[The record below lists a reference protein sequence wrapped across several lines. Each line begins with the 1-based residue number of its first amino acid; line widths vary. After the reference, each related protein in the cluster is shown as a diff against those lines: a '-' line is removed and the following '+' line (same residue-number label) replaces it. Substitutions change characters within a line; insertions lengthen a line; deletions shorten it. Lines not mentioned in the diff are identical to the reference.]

1 MARRTHGHGR
11 ERSRKGGEPSRG
23 LRIPKPPCTP
33 EPPTPPPPPSPA
45 GSGCSVGTGW
55 KARKAII
62 RRFP

>member
-1 MARRTHGHGR
+1 MSRRKRGTRRKDIGGTGSARA
-11 ERSRKGGEPSRG
+11 
-23 LRIPKPPCTP
+23 LRIPPPPCTP
-33 EPPTPPPPPSPA
+33 EAPKPPPPPSPA